1 MWLFLQVDVGNI
13 YNLEMYSKTISLR
26 IHGPLNT
33 MDYGPLKNR
42 TKNTHTEF

>member
-13 YNLEMYSKTISLR
+13 YNLEMYSKTISQY
-26 IHGPLNT
+26 
-33 MDYGPLKNR
+33 YGPLKNR